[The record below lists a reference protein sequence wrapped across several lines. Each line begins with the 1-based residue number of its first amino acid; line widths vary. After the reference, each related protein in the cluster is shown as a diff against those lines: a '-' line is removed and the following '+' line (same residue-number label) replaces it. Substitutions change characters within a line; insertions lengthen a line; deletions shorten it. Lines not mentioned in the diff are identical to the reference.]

1 MKKLAILSL
10 VLAVPLLAAAGCGG
24 GGDDNLS
31 KSEFVAQG
39 NAICKKGNAEINTAA
54 KKLNKNSTPAQLKSF
69 ATDTIVPSVES
80 QISQIRALDE
90 PSADQDQ
97 VNAILDEADAA
108 LAKVKANPTLITSNA
123 DPFAKANKKAK
134 AYGLTVCGSG

>member
-10 VLAVPLLAAAGCGG
+10 VLAVPLLAAGCGG

-31 KSEFVAQG
+31 KSEFVSQG
-39 NAICKKGNAEINTAA
+39 NAICKKGNQQLNAA
-54 KKLNKNSTPAQLKSF
+54 GKALGKHPTKAQLNSF
-69 ATDTIVPSVES
+69 VTASVIPNI
-80 QISQIRALDE
+80 QRQVDQLRALDE

-108 LAKVKANPTLITSNA
+108 LAKVKADPSLLTGNS

>member
-1 MKKLAILSL
+1 LKKLACLILL
-10 VLAVPLLAAAGCGG
+10 GLPVLAAGCGG
-24 GGDDNLS
+24 GDDNSLS

-39 NAICKKGNAEINTAA
+39 NAICKKGNQQLNAAGKELGKSPTKAQVNSFVTATVIP
-54 KKLNKNSTPAQLKSF
+54 NIQGQVDQL
-69 ATDTIVPSVES
+69 
-80 QISQIRALDE
+80 RALDE

-108 LAKVKANPTLITSNA
+108 LAKVKADPTLLTGHA